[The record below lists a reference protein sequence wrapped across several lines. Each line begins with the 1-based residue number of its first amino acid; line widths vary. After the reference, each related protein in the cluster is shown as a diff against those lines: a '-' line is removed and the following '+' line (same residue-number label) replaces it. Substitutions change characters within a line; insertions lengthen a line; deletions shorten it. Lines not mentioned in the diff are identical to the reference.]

1 MTNEMA
7 VEKHVSA
14 FNDSFIKKFKQNG
27 FVNHGRG
34 YIKTNNSSTCQIW
47 NSIEHVAMIC
57 PKIKDLKPKCGK
69 CGLPHRIEN
78 CSIWCGYCSRMD
90 HIKDRCWKKG
100 KDVKTPTNNY
110 L

>member
-14 FNDSFIKKFKQNG
+14 FNDSFIKKFKQNV

-34 YIKTNNSSTCQIW
+34 FIKTNNSSTCQIW

-69 CGLPHRIEN
+69 CGLLHRIKN

-90 HIKDRCWKKG
+90 HIKDRC
-100 KDVKTPTNNY
+100 
-110 L
+110 